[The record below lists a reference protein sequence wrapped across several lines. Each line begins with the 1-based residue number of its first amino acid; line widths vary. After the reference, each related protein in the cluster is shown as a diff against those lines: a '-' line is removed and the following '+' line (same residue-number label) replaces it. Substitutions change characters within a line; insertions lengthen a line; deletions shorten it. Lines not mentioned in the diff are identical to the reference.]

1 MSKAAWGGRE
11 LVWYSKWDETDL
23 VGHHFNSL
31 PPLYSTTINTHIHSC
46 LHMHTCTHIL
56 SLYIYI
62 WYSFHTLFKINA
74 VSDHCITNL
83 VTLLLFSKLFI
94 IYLFCCCCC
103 CCFLTWISVWILHI
117 MFFLVTITF
126 WDALE

>member
-46 LHMHTCTHIL
+46 LHMHTCTHTHMYTCTHVHTYSL
-56 SLYIYI
+56 SIYIYDI
-62 WYSFHTLFKINA
+62 VFIL
-74 VSDHCITNL
+74 C
-83 VTLLLFSKLFI
+83 SK
-94 IYLFCCCCC
+94 
-103 CCFLTWISVWILHI
+103 
-117 MFFLVTITF
+117 
-126 WDALE
+126 